1 MQLNTSVE
9 AWRRVRLFPLVVVSA
24 LFTTPGRLA
33 ETGAEVTSLRVSD
46 LRTSTTVQTG
56 CRGNITSV
64 TSERLQSP
72 VTHTP
77 DTWFFPIVEQGVSSG
92 YFLITAA
99 AAAAARSILI
109 CQTLC
114 QCVLLLLLTDETF
127 ICLRPVY
134 KAFKIV
140 VYKSTRTSRQ
150 DLYRPRAINWP
161 IDLCSWC
168 LAI

>member
-33 ETGAEVTSLRVSD
+33 ETGAEVTSLRVSY

-77 DTWFFPIVEQGVSSG
+77 DTWFFPIVEQGVTSG
-92 YFLITAA
+92 YFLTTA

-114 QCVLLLLLTDETF
+114 QCVLLLLLTNETF
-127 ICLRPVY
+127 SCLRPVY

-140 VYKSTRTSRQ
+140 VYKLTRTSRQ
-150 DLYRPRAINWP
+150 YYYRPT
-161 IDLCSWC
+161 
-168 LAI
+168 